1 MKKKWLTAF
10 PKTHQ
15 PTYHDAESF
24 LPDPDYLHVFLAQMV
39 RHYEPQFI
47 FEFNDTVGWYL
58 IARYKERQLF
68 TIYIYDYYFA
78 TVVEVAQS
86 LDTLLEPMLIVMSDQ
101 VNQIFEGQQVLNGV
115 REFKIEIKSEKE
127 MEDTV
132 YLISLRAKTIREGN

>member
-1 MKKKWLTAF
+1 
-10 PKTHQ
+10 
-15 PTYHDAESF
+15 
-24 LPDPDYLHVFLAQMV
+24 MV

-101 VNQIFEGQQVLNGV
+101 VNQIFEEQQVLNGV